1 MGTPFHQRV
10 KGVAVNSFIKNTIV
24 KPGLERLGTI
34 GATALLV
41 GGDWL
46 CKSFDACG
54 LVTQGGADLVM
65 TYVVAVALL
74 VIDLVVIAWNRR
86 KGAK

>member
-1 MGTPFHQRV
+1 MNTF
-10 KGVAVNSFIKNTIV
+10 FKNVVV

-41 GGDWL
+41 GGDAL
-46 CKSFDACG
+46 CKHFDACG
-54 LVTQGGADLVM
+54 LVTQGGAEMVM
-65 TYVVAVALL
+65 TYVVAAALL
-74 VIDLVVIAWNRR
+74 AIDLIVTWWNRR